1 MTSPVARPVALSTPP
16 WNIASRGG
24 FREIRTPKLL
34 PLQSSVSRIS
44 SARLD
49 SISSQLS
56 PTDRTVLGFTARTRL
71 CSGAQLERLFWSEG
85 EPESRAR
92 NARRALRRL
101 VEWRILD
108 RQPRTIGG
116 RRAGSR
122 GYIYSLGPAGVR
134 LLDRESAVRV
144 RRLGV
149 PGDRFTAH
157 VLSCTELVV
166 RMEEAARRGELEL
179 IEAPQGEP
187 ACWRSFLGAFGARL
201 VLKADLFARI
211 GAGELEDRWFLECD
225 LATEA
230 SGTLTAKF
238 NRYLAHYRSGREQH
252 EHGIYPRVLWAVPD
266 DRRAVQ
272 VGEVLRRLPAE
283 AQRLF
288 TVCLLDEVV
297 QRLSAEARS

>member
-1 MTSPVARPVALSTPP
+1 MTSPLACPLALSSPP
-16 WNIASRGG
+16 WNLASRGG
-24 FREIRTPKLL
+24 YREIRTPNHL

-56 PTDRTVLGFTARTRL
+56 PTGHAVLGFVARTRL
-71 CSGAQLERLFWSEG
+71 CSGAQLERLLWSEG

-92 NARRALRRL
+92 QARRTLRQL
-101 VEWRILD
+101 TEWRILD
-108 RQPRTIGG
+108 RQPRSVGG

-134 LLDRESAVRV
+134 LLDRESGVRV

-149 PGDRFTAH
+149 PGDRFVAH

-166 RMEEAARRGELEL
+166 RMEEAARRGDLDV
-179 IEAPQGEP
+179 IEVQSEP
-187 ACWRSFLGAFGARL
+187 ECWRSFLGAFGARL
-201 VLKADLFARI
+201 VLRPDLFVRI
-211 GAGELEDRWFLECD
+211 GAGTLEDRWFVEVD
-225 LATEA
+225 MATEA
-230 SGTLTAKF
+230 SGTLLAKMK
-238 NRYLAHYRSGREQH
+238 RYLAHYRSGREQH
-252 EHGIYPRVLWAVPD
+252 EHGIYPRVLWAVPHE
-266 DRRAVQ
+266 RRAAQ
-272 VGEVLRRLPAE
+272 VGEILRRQPVE

-297 QRLSAEARS
+297 ERLGAEARS